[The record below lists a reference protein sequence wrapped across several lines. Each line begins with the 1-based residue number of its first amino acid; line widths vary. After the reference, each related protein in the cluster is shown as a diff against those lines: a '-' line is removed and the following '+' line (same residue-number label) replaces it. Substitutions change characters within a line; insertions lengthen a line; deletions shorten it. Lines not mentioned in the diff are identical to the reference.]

1 MGDGAMNLWCERPMT
16 PWHVKASPVH
26 GLGVFARKFI
36 PQGAIWWSGKREE
49 IIEITRRQYEV
60 LRESRPSRMLAD
72 VHEHSYYEAASDRL
86 LYICNNGRYINH
98 SSTPNVAMHCD
109 ALTSIA
115 LRDIDRGEELFEDYR
130 TYDVCP
136 WAELWGE
143 FGKQLRR

>member
-1 MGDGAMNLWCERPMT
+1 MT

-36 PQGAIWWSGKREE
+36 PRGAIWWAGKREDL
-49 IIEITRRQYEV
+49 IEINRRQYEV
-60 LRESRPSRMLAD
+60 LLASRPSRMLD
-72 VHEHSYYEAASDRL
+72 DIHEHCYYDKALDRL

-98 SSTPNVAMHCD
+98 SSTPNCAMHGDC
-109 ALTSIA
+109 LTSVA

-130 TYDVCP
+130 TYDRCP

-143 FGKQLRR
+143 FGKQLGVWPSCR